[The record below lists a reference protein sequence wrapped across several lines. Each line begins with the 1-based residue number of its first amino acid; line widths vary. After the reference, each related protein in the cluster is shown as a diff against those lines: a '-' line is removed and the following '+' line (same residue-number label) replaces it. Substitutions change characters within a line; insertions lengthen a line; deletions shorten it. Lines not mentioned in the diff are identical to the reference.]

1 MKKSELKQIIKE
13 EIVKELF
20 DTIKLTKEELITFM
34 EDATQGHGV
43 WSDTS
48 YKILKFIG
56 IDPTDGA

>member
-1 MKKSELKQIIKE
+1 MKKSELKQVIRE

-34 EDATQGHGV
+34 EDATVRHGV

-48 YKILKFIG
+48 YKILAFIG
-56 IDPTDGA
+56 IYPTAGS